1 MNEELSLTAQIAIL
15 ALQLGVIIFAARF
28 CGDLAKKLKVPSVLG
43 ELIAGII
50 IGPYL
55 LGSIGI
61 DFHGFHNGLFPLIP
75 GASVPVSPILYG
87 IATLGSIVLLF
98 MSGLETDLRMF
109 FKYSVVGSVVGIGGV
124 IFSFVFGDVIGMI
137 ALKAAFMD
145 PRCLFLGILCTATS
159 VGITARILSEK
170 KSIDS
175 PEGVTIL
182 AAAVIDDVLGIICL
196 AIVMGIVT
204 VSISAGGGQVNWA
217 GIGWIAVKSFGIWLG
232 ATLLGLVLA
241 HKIAAFLKLF
251 KSPAVFSIL
260 SLGLALLLAGAFEQ
274 AGLAMII
281 GAYIMGLS
289 LSKTDISFS
298 IQSTLHPIYNLLVP
312 VFFVVMGMLVDVR
325 VLANGEVLTLGL
337 IYSVMAVLAK
347 VIGCA
352 LPAYFMNFNLLGALR
367 IGAGMI
373 PRGEVALI
381 IGGIGATTMMTFA
394 DGTRG
399 PILDPK
405 LFGVGIIMTL
415 ITTLVAPPLLSAM
428 LGLKGK
434 GVKKEVKDTSTVHTV
449 FTLPS
454 ETVADFVIRGVM
466 ENFRREGFQHSAL
479 DKEAG
484 IIHLRRNEMVFS
496 MTFNDSQIAFESNP
510 HEVLPIKSIMYE
522 TFVELHQCLNKLKEL
537 SRPEDIQKEL
547 FNGSVMEEKD
557 IGKYIIPVERVI
569 LSDCITT
576 DLKGTTKEEVVREL
590 VDLLD
595 RNKRLTDREKCIADV
610 LERENVVSTG
620 IPGGLAFPHGRT
632 DGVDELV
639 CAVGIKKE
647 GLDFGAPDK
656 SSAQIIVLT
665 LCPKSSNAPYLQ
677 FMSQVAV
684 VLNDKKNTEIIRSAV
699 DAADIRKIMIAHKA

>member
-61 DFHGFHNGLFPLIP
+61 NLHGFHHGLFPLIP

-124 IFSFVFGDVIGMI
+124 IFSFVFGDIIGMI

-204 VSISAGGGQVNWA
+204 VSASAGGQVNWA

-241 HKIAAFLKLF
+241 HKIAAFLKWF
-251 KSPAVFSIL
+251 KSSAIFSIL

-298 IQSTLHPIYNLLVP
+298 IQSTLHPIYNFLVP
-312 VFFVVMGMLVDVR
+312 VFFVVMGMLVDIR

-337 IYSVMAVLAK
+337 IYSVIAVLAK

-352 LPAYFMNFNLLGALR
+352 LPAYFMNFNLLGSLR

-394 DGTRG
+394 DGTKG

-415 ITTLVAPPLLSAM
+415 ITTLVAPPLLSVI
-428 LGLKGK
+428 LGIRKK
-434 GVKKEVKDTSTVHTV
+434 GVKKEVKDSTTVHTV
-449 FTLPS
+449 FNLPS
-454 ETVADFVIRGVM
+454 EAVADFVLRGVM
-466 ENFRREGFQHSAL
+466 ENFRREGFRHSAI

-484 IIHLRRNEMVFS
+484 IIHLRRNAMVFT
-496 MTFNDSQIAFESNP
+496 MTFNDSQIVFESNP
-510 HEVLPIKSIMYE
+510 HEVFPIKTVMYE
-522 TFVELHQCLNKLKEL
+522 TFVELHQSLNKLKEL

-547 FNGSVMEEKD
+547 FNGPAIEEKD
-557 IGKYIIPVERVI
+557 IGKYILPVERVI

-576 DLKGTTKEEVVREL
+576 DLKGNTKEEVIREL

-595 RNKRLTDREKCIADV
+595 KNKRLTNREKCVADV
-610 LERENVVSTG
+610 IERENTISTG
-620 IPGGLAFPHGRT
+620 FPGGLALPHGRT
-632 DGVDELV
+632 DGVNELV
-639 CAVGIKKE
+639 CAVGIKKD
-647 GLDFGAPDK
+647 GLDFGSPDK
-656 SSAQIIVLT
+656 SKAHIIVLT
-665 LCPKSSNAPYLQ
+665 LCPKNSNDPYLQ

-684 VLNDKKNTEIIRSAV
+684 VLNDKKNIEIIRSASG
-699 DAADIRKIMIAHKA
+699 AADIRKIMIAHKA